1 MKYAKYISIFLLV
14 VLIPLYSYVN
24 FYQNDDWNRNST
36 IIRFLNFDFR
46 LLDVTATTFYTQGLM
61 GVFWAAIFGVKKLP
75 YLTLLVSVANFYL
88 FWSILKELKIFK
100 DLTNFLLSI
109 IFFFNVFHIYSSIGF
124 MTENYLLFF
133 TLLSLL
139 FFYKFQNTS
148 QVKNLHLS
156 NIFSILAFYA
166 KQNALVVPVGI
177 AIYFLINKKYQEFKI
192 QLVYIFG
199 TLLSYYLLFPRTSE
213 MKDKDFNFN
222 NLLNLNYDFSLI
234 YGILIYLSFFS
245 LPLIFNL
252 IWQEI
257 QTKNIKKILM
267 ITLISAFIFFGGNY
281 LFKPGLI
288 SWEEFPYFENTFERT
303 GFLPR
308 TIDGTKY
315 QFKYNFDLYNYIDL
329 FSKIALSL
337 FISFFI
343 LNFKKF
349 NEALSYIFLV
359 NFGLML
365 FVSIFF
371 DRYILIFVPL
381 IYLLILK
388 FLRETKLLQVS
399 LSIFAVFTI
408 YFSYLL
414 SSDFIYTHNYIWSKS
429 EELVKTNKAS
439 KTEIYSTGAWNRN
452 FKNSSSKYIFSYDSP
467 KTNQDLLITHKLI
480 ETKDINFKGNLFINP
495 KIYLYEAK

>member
-1 MKYAKYISIFLLV
+1 MKYAKYISILLFLA
-14 VLIPLYSYVN
+14 LIPLYSFVN

-75 YLTLLVSVANFYL
+75 FLTLLVSVANFYL
-88 FWSILKELKIFK
+88 FWSILKELKVFK

-139 FFYKFQNTS
+139 FFYKFQNNLNF
-148 QVKNLHLS
+148 KNLHFS

-192 QLVYIFG
+192 QLLYIFG
-199 TLLSYYLLFPRTSE
+199 TLASYYLFFPRTSE

-257 QTKNIKKILM
+257 QTKNIKKIHL
-267 ITLISAFIFFGGNY
+267 ITLISTFFFFGGNY
-281 LFKPGLI
+281 LFKPGFI

-308 TIDGTKY
+308 TVDGTKY
-315 QFKYNFDLYNYIDL
+315 QFKYNFDLYTYIDL

-349 NEALSYIFLV
+349 NEAVSFVTFV

-381 IYLLILK
+381 VYLLISK
-388 FLRETKLLQVS
+388 FLQETKLLQVS
-399 LSIFAVFTI
+399 LSIFAIFTI

-414 SSDFIYTHNYIWSKS
+414 SSDFIYTHNYIWAKS
-429 EELVKTNKAS
+429 EELVSSSKAFTN
-439 KTEIYSTGAWNRN
+439 EINSTGAWNRN
-452 FKNSSSKYIFSYDSP
+452 FKSSSSKYIFSYDSP
-467 KTNQDLLITHKLI
+467 KTNKDLIVSHNLI
-480 ETKDINFKGNLFINP
+480 ETKEIDFKGNLFINP

>member
-14 VLIPLYSYVN
+14 ALIPLYSYVN

-75 YLTLLVSVANFYL
+75 YLTLFVSVANFYL
-88 FWSILKELKIFK
+88 FWTILKELKIFK
-100 DLTNFLLSI
+100 DLTNFLLST

-133 TLLSLL
+133 CLLSILY
-139 FFYKFQNTS
+139 FYKFQNNLNF
-148 QVKNLHLS
+148 KNLYFS
-156 NIFSILAFYA
+156 NILSILAFYA
-166 KQNALVVPVGI
+166 KQNALVIPAGI
-177 AIYFLINKKYQEFKI
+177 ALYFLVNKKFKELKV
-192 QLVYIFG
+192 QLAFIFG
-199 TLLSYYLLFPRTSE
+199 TLLSYYLLFPRTTE

-257 QTKNIKKILM
+257 QSKNIKKILL
-267 ITLISAFIFFGGNY
+267 ITLISVFFFFGGNY

-329 FSKIALSL
+329 FSKITVSL
-337 FISFFI
+337 FISFII

-349 NEALSYIFLV
+349 NNALSYIVLV

-381 IYLLILK
+381 IYLLISK
-388 FLRETKLLQVS
+388 FLKETKLLQVS
-399 LSIFAVFTI
+399 LSVFAVFTM

-429 EELVKTNKAS
+429 EELVGTNKAS
-439 KTEIYSTGAWNRN
+439 TTEIYSTGAWNRN
-452 FKNSSSKYIFSYDSP
+452 FKNFSSKYIFSYDSP
-467 KTNQDLLITHKLI
+467 KTNKDLIVSHNLI
-480 ETKDINFKGNLFINP
+480 ETKEIDFKGNLFINP